1 MLGKV
6 EIVHKLIL
14 NFPSLCRRAA
24 KSDIVKVFSFTAI
37 STLVKMLTGL
47 ISVKVVAS
55 IIGPTGVALVGQLN
69 NFASIA
75 MAVSSG
81 GINSGITKYVAEYR
95 EDENKIRLL
104 LSTALRIT
112 VYSSLMV
119 GMLMIVSHSFLSEIV
134 MLSDEY
140 SYVFIIFGIT
150 ILLYALNMMLTS
162 VLNGF
167 KEFQRYVKINIANSI
182 LGLFSTL
189 VFVLTLGLKGALVSA
204 VTYQSVMLLV
214 TLWMVRKL
222 PWLKWSYFKERIDI
236 ETTKKY
242 FRYTLMTLTTAA
254 TVPVSQM
261 LLRGYVISEISPV
274 EAGWW
279 EAMNRISNMYLMIIT
294 SSFSVYYLPRLSELN
309 DPKELRYEIFKGY
322 KVIVPMLLGSFTL
335 VYFLR
340 TIIIRILFT
349 SEFLPMENLFIW
361 QLLGDFFKICSWLL
375 AFLMVA
381 KSMTKTFVATEI
393 SFALIFVGLGFLFMH
408 WNGVI
413 GITQGYLV
421 SYILYMVCMIIYFR
435 SLLIIENEDNR

>member
-1 MLGKV
+1 MLGKAK
-6 EIVHKLIL
+6 IVRELLL
-14 NFPSLCRRAA
+14 NFLSLCRRATKA
-24 KSDIVKVFSFTAI
+24 DIVKVFSFTAI

-55 IIGPTGVALVGQLN
+55 IIGPAGVALLGQLN

-75 MAVSSG
+75 MTVSSG
-81 GINSGITKYVAEYR
+81 GINSGITKYVAEYK
-95 EDENKIRLL
+95 EDEIKIKPL

-112 VYSSLMV
+112 VYSSLV
-119 GMLMIVSHSFLSEIV
+119 AGILMIVFHSFLSEII

-140 SYVFIIFGIT
+140 GYVFVLFGIT
-150 ILLYALNMMLTS
+150 ILLYALNMMLIS
-162 VLNGF
+162 ILNGF

-182 LGLFSTL
+182 LGLLFTL
-189 VFVLTLGLKGALVSA
+189 LFVLTLGLKGALVST

-214 TLWMVRKL
+214 TLWMIRKL
-222 PWLKWSYFKERIDI
+222 PWLKWSYFKRKLDI
-236 ETTKKY
+236 AITKKY

-261 LLRGYVISEISPV
+261 LLRGYVISEISAV

-279 EAMNRISNMYLMIIT
+279 EAMNRISNMYLMVIT

-309 DPKELRYEIFKGY
+309 NPKELRHEIFKSY
-322 KVIVPMLLGSFTL
+322 KVIVPMLLGGFVL

-340 TIIIRILFT
+340 TIVIRILFT
-349 SEFLPMENLFIW
+349 PEFLPMENLFVW

-393 SFALIFVGLGFLFMH
+393 IFALTFVGLGFLFMH
-408 WNGVI
+408 WNGVV
-413 GITQGYLV
+413 GITQGYMV
-421 SYILYMVCMIIYFR
+421 NYVLYMICMMILFRKIIFFA
-435 SLLIIENEDNR
+435 